1 MTISTM
7 SPKGRNK
14 FISILLPLLFWVG
27 LWALAALAV
36 GKPFLLPSPLLTAE
50 TLLAQA
56 VLPAFWQKTGLTLL
70 RMTGGYLLGA
80 LLGAVCGVLTHFS
93 TIVSALLSP
102 MMRLLRAT
110 PVASFILLLLLW
122 VGTTWV
128 PVVAA
133 AMMVIPIIWGNVE
146 KGLESTDAQLL
157 ELTAAYQFTAAK
169 KLRLLYLPSVLPF
182 LFAAAKT
189 SIGLAWKAGVAAEV
203 LCVPKF
209 AIGTEIY
216 RSKLYLET
224 PALFAWTA
232 VVILFSFLIEKLIGA
247 ALSRWEVPS

>member
-1 MTISTM
+1 MTIFIM
-7 SPKGRNK
+7 SPKRHNSFIK
-14 FISILLPLLFWVG
+14 FLLPLLFWVG
-27 LWALAALAV
+27 LWAFAAQLV
-36 GKPFLLPSPLLTAE
+36 GKPFLLPSPLLTAQ
-50 TLLAQA
+50 TLTAQA

-70 RMTGGYLLGA
+70 RMMGGYLLGV
-80 LLGAVCGVLTHFS
+80 LLGAVSGALTHFS
-93 TIVSALLSP
+93 ATVSALLSP
-102 MMRLLRAT
+102 VMRLLRAT

-128 PVVAA
+128 PVVTA
-133 AMMVIPIIWGNVE
+133 AMMVIPIVWGNVE

-157 ELTAAYQFTAAK
+157 ELTSAYEFTIGK
-169 KLRLLYLPSVLPF
+169 KLRLLYIPSLLPF
-182 LFAAAKT
+182 FFAAAKT

-203 LCVPKF
+203 LCAPKF

-232 VVILFSFLIEKLIGA
+232 VVILFSFLIEKLIS
-247 ALSRWEVPS
+247 ALISRWEVAL